1 MTTEK
6 NTVPE
11 TRYEAEYGRPL
22 PPGYVELHAGTIER
36 DDGVALSEHEAA
48 ILFRPP
54 GARAPGEP
62 CQDCD
67 AD

>member
-1 MTTEK
+1 MSTEK
-6 NTVPE
+6 KAAE
-11 TRYEAEYGRPL
+11 TRYEATYGRPL
-22 PPGYVELHAGTIER
+22 PPGYSELATDVIER
-36 DDGVALSEHEAA
+36 DDGVPLSDHEKA

-62 CQDCD
+62 CMDCD

>member
-1 MTTEK
+1 MSTEK
-6 NTVPE
+6 KHPE
-11 TRYEAEYGRPL
+11 TRYEAMYGRPL
-22 PPGYVELHAGTIER
+22 PPGYVEMAADVIER
-36 DDGVALSEHEAA
+36 DDGGTLSEHERN

>member
-1 MTTEK
+1 MSTEK
-6 NTVPE
+6 KPAPE
-11 TRYEAEYGRPL
+11 TRYEATYGRPL
-22 PPGYVELHAGTIER
+22 PPGYIELAADVIER
-36 DDGVALSEHEAA
+36 EDGVTLSDHEKA

-62 CQDCD
+62 CMDCD

>member
-1 MTTEK
+1 MS
-6 NTVPE
+6 N
-11 TRYEAEYGRPL
+11 YEAKYKRPL
-22 PPGYVELHAGTIER
+22 PPGYIEMAADVIER
-36 DDGVALSEHEAA
+36 EDGNTLSEHEKA